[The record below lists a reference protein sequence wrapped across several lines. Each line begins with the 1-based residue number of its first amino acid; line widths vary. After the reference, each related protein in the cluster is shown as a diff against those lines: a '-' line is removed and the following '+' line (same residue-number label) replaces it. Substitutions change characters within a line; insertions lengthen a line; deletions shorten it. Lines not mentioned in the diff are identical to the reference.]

1 MRTTMKLSLTALAL
15 QLALAGCASIAP
27 DTNVLPQQDL
37 AKVQLAADIHLA
49 SEGWPAARWWRQF
62 QDAQLDQLI
71 EGALAASPSLDVA
84 NARIGT
90 ALAAF
95 DAQHAQ
101 RGPSVDLGA
110 DAGRQRYSANGLMPA
125 PIGGNYYNEVTVG
138 VQAHYD
144 LDWWGKH
151 KAQIAAS
158 LGEVN
163 ARRAEYAMAQQML
176 AAEIAKHYFSMQS
189 GWARMDNL
197 HALVDLQRQLVAD
210 KEKRIA
216 NGLGVSDD
224 HLSAQTRLSLLQQ
237 QIALLETQVVTER
250 EALRALLGTSL
261 GADGTD
267 LASLQPAQAQALP
280 HALPGKLGMELL
292 ARRPDLQAARWRV
305 QASLSN
311 IEAAQASFYPDIDLG
326 ASFGLD
332 AIKLGKL
339 LESGSRTLFI
349 GPALSLPLFDSGR
362 LQAQLGGA
370 RSERNALIA
379 DYNQS
384 VFNVVRDVAQAGARV
399 QGVENQLRLQEDNLR
414 ASEAQLRNAHA
425 RLAQGLADRA
435 TELNAEM
442 TVRGQV
448 DLGMQLQNQRQNAE
462 INLTVA
468 LGGGYRGSS
477 DVTASASGIDSTSGT
492 DSKQ

>member
-1 MRTTMKLSLTALAL
+1 MKLSLSVLAL
-15 QLALAGCASIAP
+15 SLALAGCASIPP
-27 DTNVLPQQDL
+27 DTQQLPQQDL
-37 AKVQLAADIHLA
+37 ATIQMAADIHLA
-49 SEGWPAARWWRQF
+49 SEGWPAALWWRQF

-71 EGALAASPSLDVA
+71 EHALSSSPNLDVA
-84 NARIGT
+84 NARIGS
-90 ALAAF
+90 ALSAF

-101 RGPSVDLGA
+101 RGPRIDLGA
-110 DAGRQRYSANGLMPA
+110 NASRQRYSGNGLMPA
-125 PIGGNYYNEVTVG
+125 PIGGNYYNETTVG

-163 ARRAEYAMAQQML
+163 ARRAEYAMAEQML
-176 AAEIAKHYFSMQS
+176 AAEIARHYFSMQN

-197 HALVDLQRQLVAD
+197 HALVKLQQQLVVD

-261 GADGTD
+261 GADASA
-267 LASLQPAQAQALP
+267 LANLQPKEAQALP

-305 QASLSN
+305 QAAMST

-339 LESGSRTLFI
+339 LQSGSRTLFI

-362 LQAQLGGA
+362 LQAQLAGA
-370 RSERNALIA
+370 RSERNELIA
-379 DYNQS
+379 DYNQN

-399 QGVENQLRLQEDNLR
+399 QGVENQLRLQQENLR
-414 ASEAQLRNAHA
+414 ASEAQLRNANA
-425 RLAQGLADRA
+425 RLKQGLADRA
-435 TELNAEM
+435 TQLNAEM

-448 DLGMQLQNQRQNAE
+448 DLGMQLQNQRQDAE

-477 DVTASASGIDSTSGT
+477 DFAASADTVT
-492 DSKQ
+492 TKQ

>member
-1 MRTTMKLSLTALAL
+1 MHIPMKLSLRVLAL
-15 QLALAGCASIAP
+15 SLSLAGCASMAP
-27 DTNVLPQQDL
+27 DTQQLPQQDL
-37 AKVQLAADIHLA
+37 ATVQLAADLHLA
-49 SEGWPAARWWRQF
+49 SEGWPAAQWWRQF
-62 QDAQLDQLI
+62 QDDQLNQLI
-71 EGALAASPSLDVA
+71 ELALAASPNLAVA
-84 NARIGT
+84 NARIGS
-90 ALAAF
+90 ALSAF

-101 RGPSVDLGA
+101 RGPRVDLGA
-110 DAGRQRYSANGLMPA
+110 NASRQRYSGNGLMPA

-163 ARRAEYAMAQQML
+163 ARRAEYAMAEQML
-176 AAEIAKHYFSMQS
+176 AAEIARRYFSMQN

-197 HALVDLQRQLVAD
+197 HALVQLQQLLVLD

-237 QIALLETQVVTER
+237 QIALLETQIVTER
-250 EALRALLGTSL
+250 EALRALLG
-261 GADGTD
+261 ADASA
-267 LASLQPAQAQALP
+267 LAGLQPRQAQPLP

-305 QASLSN
+305 QASMSR

-332 AIKLGKL
+332 AIKLGQL
-339 LESGSRTLFI
+339 LRSGSRTLFI

-362 LQAQLGGA
+362 LQAQLAGA
-370 RSERNALIA
+370 RSERNELIA
-379 DYNQS
+379 DYNQH

-399 QGVENQLRLQEDNLR
+399 QGVENQLRLQQENLR
-414 ASEAQLRNAHA
+414 ASQAQLRNANA
-425 RLAQGLADRA
+425 RLKQGLADRA
-435 TELNAEM
+435 TQLNAEM

-448 DLGMQLQNQRQNAE
+448 DLGMQLQHQRQDAE
-462 INLTVA
+462 IGLTVA

-477 DVTASASGIDSTSGT
+477 DFAAATT
-492 DSKQ
+492 QQ

>member
-1 MRTTMKLSLTALAL
+1 MLKENTMTTSLTLSALSLA
-15 QLALAGCASIAP
+15 LALAGCASIPP
-27 DTNVLPQQDL
+27 DTQQLPQQDL

-49 SEGWPAARWWRQF
+49 SEGWPAAQWWRQF

-71 EGALAASPSLDVA
+71 GQALASSPTLDVA
-84 NARIGT
+84 NARIGA
-90 ALAAF
+90 ALSAF
-95 DAQHAQ
+95 DARHAE
-101 RGPSVDLGA
+101 RGPRVDV
-110 DAGRQRYSANGLMPA
+110 DANANRQRYSGNGLMPA

-151 KAQIAAS
+151 KAQIAAA

-163 ARRAEYAMAQQML
+163 ARRAEYAMAEQML
-176 AAEIAKHYFSMQS
+176 AAEIARHYFSMQS
-189 GWARMDNL
+189 GWARMENL
-197 HALVDLQRQLVAD
+197 HALVGLQQKLVED

-216 NGLGVSDD
+216 NGLGVSDE

-237 QIALLETQVVTER
+237 QIALLETQIVTER
-250 EALRALLGTSL
+250 EALRALLG
-261 GADGTD
+261 ADGTA
-267 LASLQPAQAQALP
+267 LASLQPRQARTLP

-305 QASLSN
+305 QASMSN

-326 ASFGLD
+326 AAFGLD

-379 DYNQS
+379 DYNQN
-384 VFNVVRDVAQAGARV
+384 VFNVVRDVAQAGAKL
-399 QGVENQLRLQEDNLR
+399 QGVENQLRLQQESLR
-414 ASEAQLRNAHA
+414 ASEAQLRNAYA
-425 RLAQGLADRA
+425 RLKQGLADRA
-435 TELNAEM
+435 TQLSAEM

-477 DVTASASGIDSTSGT
+477 DFADTAGTSST
-492 DSKQ
+492 KQ

>member
-1 MRTTMKLSLTALAL
+1 MRTNMKLSLTVLAL
-15 QLALAGCASIAP
+15 SLALAGCASIPP
-27 DTNVLPQQDL
+27 DTQQLPQQDL
-37 AKVQLAADIHLA
+37 ATVQLAADLHLA

-62 QDAQLDQLI
+62 QDDQLSQLI
-71 EGALAASPSLDVA
+71 DTALSASPSLDVA
-84 NARIGT
+84 NARIGS
-90 ALAAF
+90 ALSAF

-101 RGPSVDLGA
+101 RGPRVDL
-110 DAGRQRYSANGLMPA
+110 DANANRQRYSGNGLMPA
-125 PIGGNYYNEVTVG
+125 PIGGNVYNEVTVG

-144 LDWWGKH
+144 LDWWGRH

-163 ARRAEYAMAQQML
+163 ARRAEYAMAEQML
-176 AAEIAKHYFSMQS
+176 AAEIARHYFSMQN

-197 HALVDLQRQLVAD
+197 QALVELQRQLVLD

-250 EALRALLGTSL
+250 EALRALLG
-261 GADGTD
+261 ADASA
-267 LASLQPAQAQALP
+267 LASLRPAQAQALP

-311 IEAAQASFYPDIDLG
+311 IEAAQAAFYPDIDLG

-339 LESGSRTLFI
+339 LQSGSRTLFI

-379 DYNQS
+379 DYNQN

-399 QGVENQLRLQEDNLR
+399 QGVENQLRLQQENLR

-425 RLAQGLADRA
+425 RMQQGLADRA
-435 TELNAEM
+435 SQLNAEM

-462 INLTVA
+462 INLNVA

-477 DVTASASGIDSTSGT
+477 DFTASA
-492 DSKQ
+492 QQ

>member
-1 MRTTMKLSLTALAL
+1 MKLSLRILAL
-15 QLALAGCASIAP
+15 SLALAGCASIPP
-27 DTNVLPQQDL
+27 DTQQLPQQDL
-37 AKVQLAADIHLA
+37 ATMQLAADIHLA
-49 SEGWPAARWWRQF
+49 SEGWPAALWWRQF

-71 EGALAASPSLDVA
+71 ESALSSSPNLDVA
-84 NARIGT
+84 NARIGS
-90 ALAAF
+90 ALSAF

-101 RGPSVDLGA
+101 RGPRIDLGA
-110 DAGRQRYSANGLMPA
+110 NASRQRYSGNGLMPA
-125 PIGGNYYNEVTVG
+125 PIGGNYYNETTVG

-163 ARRAEYAMAQQML
+163 ARRAEYAMAEQML
-176 AAEIAKHYFSMQS
+176 AAEIARHYFSMQN

-197 HALVDLQRQLVAD
+197 HALVKLQQQLVLD

-250 EALRALLGTSL
+250 EALRALLG
-261 GADGTD
+261 ADASA
-267 LASLQPAQAQALP
+267 LASLQPRQAQTLP

-305 QASLSN
+305 QAAMST

-339 LESGSRTLFI
+339 LQSGSRTLFI

-362 LQAQLGGA
+362 LQAQLAGA
-370 RSERNALIA
+370 RSERNELIA
-379 DYNQS
+379 DYNQN

-399 QGVENQLRLQEDNLR
+399 QGVENQLRLQQENLR
-414 ASEAQLRNAHA
+414 ASEAQLRNANA
-425 RLAQGLADRA
+425 RLKQGLADRA
-435 TELNAEM
+435 TQLNAEM

-448 DLGMQLQNQRQNAE
+448 DLGMQLQNQRQDAE

-477 DVTASASGIDSTSGT
+477 DFAAGADTAPP
-492 DSKQ
+492 KQ

>member
-1 MRTTMKLSLTALAL
+1 MHTPMKLSLGILAL
-15 QLALAGCASIAP
+15 SVSLALAGCASIPP
-27 DTNVLPQQDL
+27 DAQRLPQQDL
-37 AKVQLAADIHLA
+37 ATIQLAADIHLA
-49 SEGWPAARWWRQF
+49 SEGWPAAQWWRQF
-62 QDAQLDQLI
+62 RDPQLDQLV
-71 EGALAASPSLDVA
+71 EQALAASPGLDVA
-84 NARIGT
+84 HARIGS
-90 ALAAF
+90 ALSAF
-95 DAQHAQ
+95 DARHAE
-101 RGPSVDLGA
+101 RGPRVDVNA
-110 DAGRQRYSANGLMPA
+110 AANRQRYSGNGLMPA
-125 PIGGNYYNEVTVG
+125 PIGGNYYNEATVG

-144 LDWWGKH
+144 LDWWGRH
-151 KAQIAAS
+151 RAQIAAA

-163 ARRAEYAMAQQML
+163 ARRAEYAMAEQML
-176 AAEIAKHYFSMQS
+176 AAEIAKHYFSMQN

-197 HALVDLQRQLVAD
+197 HALVTLQQQLVAD

-237 QIALLETQVVTER
+237 QIAMLETQVVTER
-250 EALRALLGTSL
+250 EALRALLG
-261 GADGTD
+261 ADGMA
-267 LASLQPAQAQALP
+267 LASLQPKEAQALP

-305 QASLSN
+305 QASLSG
-311 IEAAQASFYPDIDLG
+311 IEAAEAAFYPDIDLG

-362 LQAQLGGA
+362 LQAQLAGA
-370 RSERNALIA
+370 RSERDELIA
-379 DYNQS
+379 DYNQN
-384 VFNVVRDVAQAGARV
+384 VYNVVRDVAQAGARV
-399 QGVENQLRLQEDNLR
+399 QGVENQLRLQQENLR
-414 ASEAQLRNAHA
+414 ASEAQLRNANA
-425 RLAQGLADRA
+425 RLKQGLADRA
-435 TELNAEM
+435 TQLSAEM

-462 INLTVA
+462 IGLTVA

-477 DVTASASGIDSTSGT
+477 DFSANATA
-492 DSKQ
+492 QQ

>member
-1 MRTTMKLSLTALAL
+1 MPTPMKLSLSLSVLAL
-15 QLALAGCASIAP
+15 SVSLALAGCASIPP
-27 DTNVLPQQDL
+27 DTQQLPQQDL

-49 SEGWPAARWWRQF
+49 SEGWPAAQWWRQF
-62 QDAQLDQLI
+62 QDEQLNQLI
-71 EGALAASPSLDVA
+71 ENALSASPSLEVA
-84 NARIGT
+84 NARIGS
-90 ALAAF
+90 ALSAF

-101 RGPSVDLGA
+101 RGPSI
-110 DAGRQRYSANGLMPA
+110 DASANANRQRYSGNGLMPA
-125 PIGGNYYNEVTVG
+125 PIGGNYYNEITVG

-163 ARRAEYAMAQQML
+163 ARRAEYAMAEQML
-176 AAEIAKHYFSMQS
+176 AAEIARHYFSMQN

-197 HALVDLQRQLVAD
+197 HALVQLQQQLVVD

-237 QIALLETQVVTER
+237 QIALLETQIVTER
-250 EALRALLGTSL
+250 EALRALLG
-261 GADGTD
+261 ADSTA
-267 LASLQPAQAQALP
+267 LTSLQPKQAQALP

-305 QASLSN
+305 QAAMSK

-339 LESGSRTLFI
+339 LQSGSRTLFI

-370 RSERNALIA
+370 RSERKELIA
-379 DYNQS
+379 DYNQN
-384 VFNVVRDVAQAGARV
+384 VFNVVRDVAQAGAKV
-399 QGVENQLRLQEDNLR
+399 QGVENQLRLQQENLR
-414 ASEAQLRNAHA
+414 ASVAQLRNANA
-425 RLAQGLADRA
+425 RLKQGLADRA
-435 TELNAEM
+435 TQLNAEM

-448 DLGMQLQNQRQNAE
+448 DLGMQLQNQRQDAE
-462 INLTVA
+462 ISLTVA

-477 DVTASASGIDSTSGT
+477 DFATTT
-492 DSKQ
+492 TKQ

>member
-1 MRTTMKLSLTALAL
+1 MRTNMKLSLTVLAL
-15 QLALAGCASIAP
+15 SLALAGCASIPP
-27 DTNVLPQQDL
+27 DTQQLPQQDL
-37 AKVQLAADIHLA
+37 ATVQLAADLHLA
-49 SEGWPAARWWRQF
+49 SEGWPAARWWHQF
-62 QDAQLDQLI
+62 QDDQLSQLI
-71 EGALAASPSLDVA
+71 DTALSASPSLDVA
-84 NARIGT
+84 NARIGS
-90 ALAAF
+90 ALSAF

-101 RGPSVDLGA
+101 RGPRVDL
-110 DAGRQRYSANGLMPA
+110 DANANRQRYSGNGLMPA
-125 PIGGNYYNEVTVG
+125 PIGGNVYNEVTVG

-144 LDWWGKH
+144 LDWWGRH

-163 ARRAEYAMAQQML
+163 ARRAEYAMAEQML
-176 AAEIAKHYFSMQS
+176 AAEIARHYFGMQN

-197 HALVDLQRQLVAD
+197 QALVELQRQLVLD

-250 EALRALLGTSL
+250 EALRALLGADASALTSL
-261 GADGTD
+261 R
-267 LASLQPAQAQALP
+267 PAQAQALP

-311 IEAAQASFYPDIDLG
+311 IEAAQAAFYPDIDLG

-339 LESGSRTLFI
+339 LQSGSRTLFI

-379 DYNQS
+379 DYNQN

-399 QGVENQLRLQEDNLR
+399 QGVENQLRLQQENLR

-425 RLAQGLADRA
+425 RMQQGLADRA
-435 TELNAEM
+435 SQLNAEM

-462 INLTVA
+462 INLNVA

-477 DVTASASGIDSTSGT
+477 DFTASA
-492 DSKQ
+492 QQ

>member
-1 MRTTMKLSLTALAL
+1 MHTPMKLSLNVVALSVS
-15 QLALAGCASIAP
+15 LAGCASMAP
-27 DTNVLPQQDL
+27 DTQQLPQQDL
-37 AKVQLAADIHLA
+37 ATVQLAADIHLA
-49 SEGWPAARWWRQF
+49 SEGWPAAQWWRQF
-62 QDAQLDQLI
+62 QDDQLDQLI
-71 EGALAASPSLDVA
+71 EQALAASPNLAVA
-84 NARIGT
+84 NARIGS
-90 ALAAF
+90 ALSAF
-95 DAQHAQ
+95 DAQHAE
-101 RGPSVDLGA
+101 RGPRLDLGA
-110 DAGRQRYSANGLMPA
+110 NASRQRYSGNGLMPA
-125 PIGGNYYNEVTVG
+125 PIGGNYYNEITVG

-163 ARRAEYAMAQQML
+163 ARRAEYAMAEQML
-176 AAEIAKHYFSMQS
+176 AAEIARHYFSMQN

-197 HALVDLQRQLVAD
+197 HALVALQQLLVLD

-250 EALRALLGTSL
+250 EALRALLGGDSS
-261 GADGTD
+261 A
-267 LASLQPAQAQALP
+267 LAGLQPKVAQALP
-280 HALPGKLGMELL
+280 HALPAKLGMELL

-305 QASLSN
+305 QASMSK

-339 LESGSRTLFI
+339 LQSGSRTLFI

-362 LQAQLGGA
+362 LQAQLAGA
-370 RSERNALIA
+370 RSERNELIA
-379 DYNQS
+379 DYNQN

-399 QGVENQLRLQEDNLR
+399 QGVENQLRLQQDNLR
-414 ASEAQLRNAHA
+414 ASEAQLRNANA
-425 RLAQGLADRA
+425 RLKQGLADRA
-435 TELNAEM
+435 AQLNAEM

-448 DLGMQLQNQRQNAE
+448 DLGMQLQNQRQDAE
-462 INLTVA
+462 ISLTVA

-477 DVTASASGIDSTSGT
+477 DFAATTT
-492 DSKQ
+492 KQ

>member
-1 MRTTMKLSLTALAL
+1 MKLPLTLLAL
-15 QLALAGCASIAP
+15 SLALAGCASIPP
-27 DTNVLPQQDL
+27 DTQQLPQQDL
-37 AKVQLAADIHLA
+37 ASAQLAAGIHLA
-49 SEGWPAARWWRQF
+49 SEGWPAAQWWRQF
-62 QDAQLDQLI
+62 QDPQLDQLI
-71 EGALAASPSLDVA
+71 GQALSASPGLDVA
-84 NARIGT
+84 NARIGS
-90 ALAAF
+90 ALSVF
-95 DAQHAQ
+95 DVQHAD
-101 RGPSVDLGA
+101 RGPRVDVNA
-110 DAGRQRYSANGLMPA
+110 NANRQRYSGNGLMPA

-151 KAQIAAS
+151 KAQIAAA
-158 LGEVN
+158 LGEIN
-163 ARRAEYAMAQQML
+163 ARRAEYAMAEQML
-176 AAEIAKHYFSMQS
+176 AAEIARRYFSMQS

-197 HALVDLQRQLVAD
+197 HALVKLQQMLVID

-216 NGLGVSDD
+216 NGLGVSDE

-237 QIALLETQVVTER
+237 QIALLETQIVTER
-250 EALRALLGTSL
+250 EALRALLG
-261 GADGTD
+261 ADGTA
-267 LASLQPAQAQALP
+267 LATLQPKVAQALP

-305 QASLSN
+305 QASMSR

-332 AIKLGKL
+332 AIRLGKL

-362 LQAQLGGA
+362 LQAQLNGA

-379 DYNQS
+379 DYNQN
-384 VFNVVRDVAQAGARV
+384 VFNVVRDVAQAGAKV
-399 QGVENQLRLQEDNLR
+399 QGVENQLRLQQENLR
-414 ASEAQLRNAHA
+414 ASEKQLRNANA
-425 RLAQGLADRA
+425 RLKQGLADRA
-435 TELNAEM
+435 TQLSAEM

-462 INLTVA
+462 INLNVA

-477 DVTASASGIDSTSGT
+477 DFAANASTSST
-492 DSKQ
+492 AQQ

>member
-1 MRTTMKLSLTALAL
+1 MHTPMKPSLNVLAL
-15 QLALAGCASIAP
+15 SISLAMAGCASIPP
-27 DTNVLPQQDL
+27 DTQQLPQQDL
-37 AKVQLAADIHLA
+37 ATVQLAADIHLA
-49 SEGWPAARWWRQF
+49 SEGWPAAQWWRQF
-62 QDAQLDQLI
+62 QDDQLNQLI
-71 EGALAASPSLDVA
+71 EQSLSASPSLDVA
-84 NARIGT
+84 NARIGS

-101 RGPSVDLGA
+101 RGARVDLGA
-110 DAGRQRYSANGLMPA
+110 NANRQRYSGNGLMPA
-125 PIGGNYYNEVTVG
+125 PIGGNYYNEITVG

-163 ARRAEYAMAQQML
+163 ARRAEYAMAEQML
-176 AAEIAKHYFSMQS
+176 AAEIARHYFGMQN

-197 HALVDLQRQLVAD
+197 HALVQLQRQMVAD

-237 QIALLETQVVTER
+237 QIALLETQIVTER
-250 EALRALLGTSL
+250 EALRALLG
-261 GADGTD
+261 ADSTA
-267 LASLQPAQAQALP
+267 LSSLQPKEAQALP

-305 QASLSN
+305 QAAMSK

-339 LESGSRTLFI
+339 LQSGSRTLFI

-370 RSERNALIA
+370 RSERKELIA
-379 DYNQS
+379 DYNQN
-384 VFNVVRDVAQAGARV
+384 VFNVVREVAQAGAKV
-399 QGVENQLRLQEDNLR
+399 QGVENQLRLQQENLR
-414 ASEAQLRNAHA
+414 ASETQLRNANA
-425 RLAQGLADRA
+425 RLKQGLADRA
-435 TELNAEM
+435 TQLNAEM

-448 DLGMQLQNQRQNAE
+448 DLGMQLQNQRQDAE
-462 INLTVA
+462 ISLTVA

-477 DVTASASGIDSTSGT
+477 DFATTT
-492 DSKQ
+492 TKQ

>member
-1 MRTTMKLSLTALAL
+1 MPTPMKLSLSLSVLAL
-15 QLALAGCASIAP
+15 SVSLALAGCASIPP
-27 DTNVLPQQDL
+27 DTQQLPQQDL

-49 SEGWPAARWWRQF
+49 SEGWPAAQWWRQF
-62 QDAQLDQLI
+62 QDEQLNQLI
-71 EGALAASPSLDVA
+71 ENALSASPSLEVA
-84 NARIGT
+84 NARIGS
-90 ALAAF
+90 ALSAF

-101 RGPSVDLGA
+101 RGPSI
-110 DAGRQRYSANGLMPA
+110 DASANANRQRYSGNGLMPA
-125 PIGGNYYNEVTVG
+125 PIGGNYYNEITVG

-163 ARRAEYAMAQQML
+163 ARRAEYAMAEQML
-176 AAEIAKHYFSMQS
+176 AAEIARHYFSMQN

-197 HALVDLQRQLVAD
+197 HALVQLQQQLVVE

-237 QIALLETQVVTER
+237 QIALLETQIVTER
-250 EALRALLGTSL
+250 EALRALLG
-261 GADGTD
+261 ADSTA
-267 LASLQPAQAQALP
+267 LTSLQPKQAQALP

-305 QASLSN
+305 QAAMSK

-339 LESGSRTLFI
+339 LQSGSRTLFI

-370 RSERNALIA
+370 RSERKELIA
-379 DYNQS
+379 DYNQN
-384 VFNVVRDVAQAGARV
+384 VFNVVRDVAQAGAKV
-399 QGVENQLRLQEDNLR
+399 QGVENQLRLQQENLR
-414 ASEAQLRNAHA
+414 ASVAQLRNANA
-425 RLAQGLADRA
+425 RLKQGLADRA
-435 TELNAEM
+435 TQLNAEM

-448 DLGMQLQNQRQNAE
+448 DLGMQLQNQRQDAE
-462 INLTVA
+462 ISLTVA

-477 DVTASASGIDSTSGT
+477 DFATTT
-492 DSKQ
+492 TKQ

>member
-1 MRTTMKLSLTALAL
+1 MLKENNMKTSLTTLVLA
-15 QLALAGCASIAP
+15 LALAGCASIPP
-27 DTNVLPQQDL
+27 DTQPLPQQDL
-37 AKVQLAADIHLA
+37 ATVQLAADIHLA
-49 SEGWPAARWWRQF
+49 SEGWPAAQWWRQF
-62 QDAQLDQLI
+62 QDSQLDHLI
-71 EGALAASPSLDVA
+71 DKALSGSPNLDVA
-84 NARIGT
+84 NARIGS
-90 ALAAF
+90 ALSAF
-95 DAQHAQ
+95 DARHAD
-101 RGPSVDLGA
+101 RGPRVDL
-110 DAGRQRYSANGLMPA
+110 DANANRQRYSGNGLLPA
-125 PIGGNYYNEVTVG
+125 PIGGNYYNEVTMG

-144 LDWWGKH
+144 LDWWGRH

-163 ARRAEYAMAQQML
+163 ARRAEYAMAEQML
-176 AAEIAKHYFSMQS
+176 AAEVARHYFSMQS

-197 HALVDLQRQLVAD
+197 RALVALQQQLVLD

-237 QIALLETQVVTER
+237 QIALLETQIVTER
-250 EALRALLGTSL
+250 EALRALLG
-261 GADGTD
+261 ADASA
-267 LASLQPAQAQALP
+267 LASLQPRPAQALP

-305 QASLSN
+305 QASMSR
-311 IEAAQASFYPDIDLG
+311 IEAAQAAFYPDIDLG

-362 LQAQLGGA
+362 LQAQLAGA
-370 RSERNALIA
+370 RSERNELIA
-379 DYNQS
+379 DYNQN
-384 VFNVVRDVAQAGARV
+384 VFNVVRDVAQAGAKV

-414 ASEAQLRNAHA
+414 ASEAQLRNANA
-425 RLAQGLADRA
+425 RLKQGLADRA
-435 TELNAEM
+435 TQLNAEM
-442 TVRGQV
+442 TMRGQV

-462 INLTVA
+462 INLNVA

-477 DVTASASGIDSTSGT
+477 DFANTASTT
-492 DSKQ
+492 KQ

>member
-1 MRTTMKLSLTALAL
+1 MHTPMKLSLRVLAL
-15 QLALAGCASIAP
+15 SLSLAGCASMAP
-27 DTNVLPQQDL
+27 DTQQLPQQDL
-37 AKVQLAADIHLA
+37 ATVQLAADIRLA

-62 QDAQLDQLI
+62 QDDQLDRLI
-71 EGALAASPSLDVA
+71 ENALSASPSLAVA
-84 NARIGT
+84 NARIGS
-90 ALAAF
+90 ALSAF
-95 DAQHAQ
+95 DAQHAE
-101 RGPSVDLGA
+101 RGPGVDL
-110 DAGRQRYSANGLMPA
+110 DANASRQRYSGNGLMPA
-125 PIGGNYYNEVTVG
+125 PIGGNYYNEITVG

-163 ARRAEYAMAQQML
+163 ARRAEYAMAEQML
-176 AAEIAKHYFSMQS
+176 AAEIARHYFSMQN

-197 HALVDLQRQLVAD
+197 HALVQLQQLLVQD

-250 EALRALLGTSL
+250 EALRALVGGDSS
-261 GADGTD
+261 A
-267 LASLQPAQAQALP
+267 LASLRPRQAQALP

-305 QASLSN
+305 QASMSK
-311 IEAAQASFYPDIDLG
+311 IEAAQAAFYPDIDLG

-332 AIKLGKL
+332 AITLGKL

-362 LQAQLGGA
+362 LQARLAGA
-370 RSERNALIA
+370 RSERNELIA
-379 DYNQS
+379 DYNQN
-384 VFNVVRDVAQAGARV
+384 VYNVVRDVAQAGARV
-399 QGVENQLRLQEDNLR
+399 QGVENQLRLQQDNLR
-414 ASEAQLRNAHA
+414 ASEAQLRNANA
-425 RLAQGLADRA
+425 RLKQGLADRA
-435 TELNAEM
+435 TQINAEM

-448 DLGMQLQNQRQNAE
+448 DLGMQLQNQRQGAE
-462 INLTVA
+462 ISLTVA

-477 DVTASASGIDSTSGT
+477 DFAATASTA
-492 DSKQ
+492 KQ

>member
-1 MRTTMKLSLTALAL
+1 MKLSLSVLAL
-15 QLALAGCASIAP
+15 SLALAGCASIPP
-27 DTNVLPQQDL
+27 DTQPLPQQDL
-37 AKVQLAADIHLA
+37 ATMQLAADIHLA
-49 SEGWPAARWWRQF
+49 SEGWPAALWWRQF

-71 EGALAASPSLDVA
+71 ESALSSSPNLDVA
-84 NARIGT
+84 NARIGS
-90 ALAAF
+90 ALSAF

-101 RGPSVDLGA
+101 RGPRIDLGA
-110 DAGRQRYSANGLMPA
+110 NASRQRYSGNGLMPA
-125 PIGGNYYNEVTVG
+125 PIGGNYYNETTVG

-163 ARRAEYAMAQQML
+163 ARRAEYAMAEQML
-176 AAEIAKHYFSMQS
+176 AAEIARHYFSMQN

-197 HALVDLQRQLVAD
+197 HALVKLQQQLVVD

-250 EALRALLGTSL
+250 EALRALLG
-261 GADGTD
+261 ADASA
-267 LASLQPAQAQALP
+267 LVSLQPRQAQALP

-305 QASLSN
+305 QAAMST

-339 LESGSRTLFI
+339 LQSGSRTLFI

-362 LQAQLGGA
+362 LQAQLAGA
-370 RSERNALIA
+370 RSERNELIA
-379 DYNQS
+379 DYNQN

-399 QGVENQLRLQEDNLR
+399 QGVENQLRLQQENLR
-414 ASEAQLRNAHA
+414 ASEAQLRNANA
-425 RLAQGLADRA
+425 RLKQGLADRA
-435 TELNAEM
+435 TQLNAEM

-448 DLGMQLQNQRQNAE
+448 DLGMQLQNQRQDAE

-477 DVTASASGIDSTSGT
+477 DFAAGADTVTT
-492 DSKQ
+492 KQ

>member
-1 MRTTMKLSLTALAL
+1 MHTSMKLPLSVLAL
-15 QLALAGCASIAP
+15 GVTLALAGCASLPP
-27 DTNVLPQQDL
+27 DTQQLPQQDL
-37 AKVQLAADIHLA
+37 ATVQLAADIHLA
-49 SEGWPAARWWRQF
+49 SEGWPAAQWWRQF

-71 EGALAASPSLDVA
+71 EQALSASPGLDVA
-84 NARIGT
+84 NARIGS
-90 ALAAF
+90 ALSAF
-95 DAQHAQ
+95 DAQHAE
-101 RGPSVDLGA
+101 RGPRI
-110 DAGRQRYSANGLMPA
+110 DASANASRQRYSGNGLMPA

-138 VQAHYD
+138 VQAYYD

-163 ARRAEYAMAQQML
+163 ARRAEYAMVEQML
-176 AAEIAKHYFSMQS
+176 AAEIARHYFSMQN

-197 HALVDLQRQLVAD
+197 HALVKLQQQLVLD
-210 KEKRIA
+210 KEKRIV

-237 QIALLETQVVTER
+237 QIAVLETQIVTER
-250 EALRALLGTSL
+250 EALRALLG
-261 GADGTD
+261 ADGTA
-267 LASLQPAQAQALP
+267 LASLQQKQAQPLP

-305 QASLSN
+305 QAAMSK

-339 LESGSRTLFI
+339 LQSGSRTLFI

-370 RSERNALIA
+370 RSERNELIA
-379 DYNQS
+379 DYNQN

-399 QGVENQLRLQEDNLR
+399 QGVENQLRLQQENLR
-414 ASEAQLRNAHA
+414 ASEAQLRNANA
-425 RLAQGLADRA
+425 RLKQGLADRA
-435 TELNAEM
+435 TQLNAEM

-477 DVTASASGIDSTSGT
+477 DFASTASI
-492 DSKQ
+492 SKQ

>member
-1 MRTTMKLSLTALAL
+1 MHTPMKLSLSVLAL
-15 QLALAGCASIAP
+15 SLSLAGCASIPP
-27 DTNVLPQQDL
+27 DTQQLPQQDL
-37 AKVQLAADIHLA
+37 ATVQLAADIHLA
-49 SEGWPAARWWRQF
+49 NEGWPAAQWWRQF
-62 QDAQLDQLI
+62 RDEQLDQLI
-71 EGALAASPSLDVA
+71 EQALSASPNLDVA
-84 NARIGT
+84 HARIGS
-90 ALAAF
+90 ALSAF

-101 RGPSVDLGA
+101 RGPRI
-110 DAGRQRYSANGLMPA
+110 DASANANRQRYSSNGLMPA
-125 PIGGNYYNEVTVG
+125 PIGGNVYNEVTVG

-163 ARRAEYAMAQQML
+163 ARRAEYAMAEQML
-176 AAEIAKHYFSMQS
+176 AAEVARHYFSMQN

-197 HALVDLQRQLVAD
+197 HALVQLQQQLVLD

-250 EALRALLGTSL
+250 EALRALLG
-261 GADGTD
+261 ADASA
-267 LASLQPAQAQALP
+267 LAGLQPKVAQALP

-305 QASLSN
+305 QASMSK
-311 IEAAQASFYPDIDLG
+311 IEAAQAAFYPDIDLG

-332 AIKLGKL
+332 AIQLGKL
-339 LESGSRTLFI
+339 LQSGSRTLFI

-362 LQAQLGGA
+362 LQAQLAGA
-370 RSERNALIA
+370 RSERKELIA
-379 DYNQS
+379 DYNQN

-399 QGVENQLRLQEDNLR
+399 QGVENQLRLQQDNLR
-414 ASEAQLRNAHA
+414 ASEAQLRNANA
-425 RLAQGLADRA
+425 RLKQGLADRA
-435 TELNAEM
+435 TQLNAEM

-448 DLGMQLQNQRQNAE
+448 DLGMQLQNQRQDAE

-477 DVTASASGIDSTSGT
+477 DFAATTT
-492 DSKQ
+492 HQ

>member
-1 MRTTMKLSLTALAL
+1 MHTPIKLSLRVLAL
-15 QLALAGCASIAP
+15 SLSLAGCASIPP
-27 DTNVLPQQDL
+27 DTQRLPQQDL
-37 AKVQLAADIHLA
+37 ATVQLAADIHLA
-49 SEGWPAARWWRQF
+49 SEGWPAAQWWRQF

-71 EGALAASPSLDVA
+71 GQALAASPNLDVA
-84 NARIGT
+84 NARIGS
-90 ALAAF
+90 ALSAF

-101 RGPSVDLGA
+101 RGATLDLGA
-110 DAGRQRYSANGLMPA
+110 NANRQRYSGNGLMPA

-144 LDWWGKH
+144 LDWWGRH

-163 ARRAEYAMAQQML
+163 ARRAEYAMAEQML
-176 AAEIAKHYFSMQS
+176 AAEIARHYFSMQN

-197 HALVDLQRQLVAD
+197 HALVKLQQLLVLD

-237 QIALLETQVVTER
+237 QIALLETQIVTER
-250 EALRALLGTSL
+250 EALRALLG
-261 GADGTD
+261 ADGAA
-267 LASLQPAQAQALP
+267 LAGLQPRQAQPLP
-280 HALPGKLGMELL
+280 HALPGKLGLELL

-305 QASLSN
+305 EAAMSK

-332 AIKLGKL
+332 AIKLGRL
-339 LESGSRTLFI
+339 LQSGSRTLFI

-370 RSERNALIA
+370 RSERNELIA
-379 DYNQS
+379 DYNQH
-384 VFNVVRDVAQAGARV
+384 VFHVVRDVAQAGATV
-399 QGVENQLRLQEDNLR
+399 QGVENQLRLQEENLH
-414 ASEAQLRNAHA
+414 ASQAQLRNANA
-425 RLAQGLADRA
+425 RLKQGLADRA
-435 TELNAEM
+435 TQLNAEM

-448 DLGMQLQNQRQNAE
+448 DLGLQLQHQRQDAE
-462 INLTVA
+462 ISLSVA

-477 DVTASASGIDSTSGT
+477 DFAAATT
-492 DSKQ
+492 QQ

>member
-1 MRTTMKLSLTALAL
+1 MHTPMKRSLNVLAL
-15 QLALAGCASIAP
+15 SISLAMAGCASIPP
-27 DTNVLPQQDL
+27 DTQQLPQQDL
-37 AKVQLAADIHLA
+37 ATVQLAADIHLA
-49 SEGWPAARWWRQF
+49 SEGWPAAQWWRQF
-62 QDAQLDQLI
+62 QDDQLNQLI
-71 EGALAASPSLDVA
+71 EQSLSASPSLDVA
-84 NARIGT
+84 NARIGS

-101 RGPSVDLGA
+101 RGATVNLGA
-110 DAGRQRYSANGLMPA
+110 NANRQRYSGNGLMPA
-125 PIGGNYYNEVTVG
+125 PIGGNYYNEITMG

-163 ARRAEYAMAQQML
+163 ARRAEYAMAEQML
-176 AAEIAKHYFSMQS
+176 AAEISRHYFSMQN

-197 HALVDLQRQLVAD
+197 HALVKLQQQLVVD

-237 QIALLETQVVTER
+237 QIALLETQIVTER
-250 EALRALLGTSL
+250 EALRALLGANST
-261 GADGTD
+261 A
-267 LASLQPAQAQALP
+267 LASLQPKEAQALP

-305 QASLSN
+305 QAAMSMT
-311 IEAAQASFYPDIDLG
+311 EAAQASFYPDIDLG

-332 AIKLGKL
+332 AVTLGKL
-339 LESGSRTLFI
+339 LQSGSRTLFI

-370 RSERNALIA
+370 RSERKELIA
-379 DYNQS
+379 DYNQN
-384 VFNVVRDVAQAGARV
+384 VFNVVRDVAQAGAKV
-399 QGVENQLRLQEDNLR
+399 QGVENQLRLQQENLR
-414 ASEAQLRNAHA
+414 ASVAQLRNANA
-425 RLAQGLADRA
+425 RLKQGLADRA
-435 TELNAEM
+435 TQLNAEM

-448 DLGMQLQNQRQNAE
+448 DLGMQLQNQRQDAE
-462 INLTVA
+462 ISLTVA

-477 DVTASASGIDSTSGT
+477 DFATTT
-492 DSKQ
+492 PKQ

>member
-1 MRTTMKLSLTALAL
+1 MKLSLGILAL
-15 QLALAGCASIAP
+15 SVSLALAGCASIPP
-27 DTNVLPQQDL
+27 DAQRLPQQDL
-37 AKVQLAADIHLA
+37 ATIQLAADIHLA
-49 SEGWPAARWWRQF
+49 SEGWPAAQWWRQF
-62 QDAQLDQLI
+62 RDPQLDQLV
-71 EGALAASPSLDVA
+71 EQALAASPGLDVA
-84 NARIGT
+84 HARIGS
-90 ALAAF
+90 ALSAF
-95 DAQHAQ
+95 DARHAE
-101 RGPSVDLGA
+101 RGPRVDVNA
-110 DAGRQRYSANGLMPA
+110 AANRQRYSGNGLMPA
-125 PIGGNYYNEVTVG
+125 PIGGNYYNEATVG

-144 LDWWGKH
+144 LDWWGRH
-151 KAQIAAS
+151 RAQIAAA

-163 ARRAEYAMAQQML
+163 ARRAEYAMAEQML
-176 AAEIAKHYFSMQS
+176 AAEIAKHYFSMQN

-197 HALVDLQRQLVAD
+197 HALVTLQQQLVAD

-237 QIALLETQVVTER
+237 QIAMLETQVVTER
-250 EALRALLGTSL
+250 EALRALLG
-261 GADGTD
+261 ADGMA
-267 LASLQPAQAQALP
+267 LASLQPKEAQALP

-305 QASLSN
+305 QASLSG
-311 IEAAQASFYPDIDLG
+311 IEAAEAAFYPDIDLG

-362 LQAQLGGA
+362 LQAQLAGA
-370 RSERNALIA
+370 RSERDELIA
-379 DYNQS
+379 DYNQN
-384 VFNVVRDVAQAGARV
+384 VYNVVRDVAQAGARV
-399 QGVENQLRLQEDNLR
+399 QGVENQLRLQQENLR
-414 ASEAQLRNAHA
+414 ASEAQLRNANA
-425 RLAQGLADRA
+425 RLKQGLADRA
-435 TELNAEM
+435 TQLSAEM

-462 INLTVA
+462 IGLTVA

-477 DVTASASGIDSTSGT
+477 DFSANATA
-492 DSKQ
+492 QQ

>member
-1 MRTTMKLSLTALAL
+1 MKLSLSLSVLAL
-15 QLALAGCASIAP
+15 SVSLALAGCASIPP
-27 DTNVLPQQDL
+27 DTQQLPQQDL

-49 SEGWPAARWWRQF
+49 SEGWPAAQWWRQF
-62 QDAQLDQLI
+62 QDEQLNQLI
-71 EGALAASPSLDVA
+71 ENALSASPSLEVA
-84 NARIGT
+84 NARIGS
-90 ALAAF
+90 ALSAF

-101 RGPSVDLGA
+101 RGPSI
-110 DAGRQRYSANGLMPA
+110 DASANANRQRYSGNGLMPA

-163 ARRAEYAMAQQML
+163 ARRAEYAMAEQML
-176 AAEIAKHYFSMQS
+176 AAEIARHYFSMQN

-197 HALVDLQRQLVAD
+197 HALVQLQQQLVVD

-237 QIALLETQVVTER
+237 QIALLETQIVTER
-250 EALRALLGTSL
+250 EALRALLG
-261 GADGTD
+261 ADSTA
-267 LASLQPAQAQALP
+267 LTSLQPKQAQALP

-305 QASLSN
+305 QAAMSK
-311 IEAAQASFYPDIDLG
+311 IEAVQASFYPDIDLG

-339 LESGSRTLFI
+339 LQSGSRTLFI

-370 RSERNALIA
+370 RSERKELIA
-379 DYNQS
+379 DYNQN
-384 VFNVVRDVAQAGARV
+384 VFNVVRDVAQAGAKV
-399 QGVENQLRLQEDNLR
+399 QGVENQLRLQQENLR
-414 ASEAQLRNAHA
+414 ASVAQLRNANA
-425 RLAQGLADRA
+425 RLKQGLADRA
-435 TELNAEM
+435 TQLNAEM

-448 DLGMQLQNQRQNAE
+448 DLGMQLQNQRQDAE
-462 INLTVA
+462 ISLTVA

-477 DVTASASGIDSTSGT
+477 DFATTT
-492 DSKQ
+492 TKQ

>member
-1 MRTTMKLSLTALAL
+1 MHTPMKHSLNVLAL
-15 QLALAGCASIAP
+15 SISLALAGCASIPP
-27 DTNVLPQQDL
+27 DTQQLPQQDL

-49 SEGWPAARWWRQF
+49 SEGWPAAQWWRQF
-62 QDAQLDQLI
+62 QDEQLNQLI
-71 EGALAASPSLDVA
+71 ENALSASPSLEVA
-84 NARIGT
+84 NARIGS
-90 ALAAF
+90 ALSAF

-101 RGPSVDLGA
+101 RGPSI
-110 DAGRQRYSANGLMPA
+110 DASANANRQRYSGNGLMPA

-163 ARRAEYAMAQQML
+163 ARRAEYAMAEQML
-176 AAEIAKHYFSMQS
+176 AAEIARHYFSMQN

-197 HALVDLQRQLVAD
+197 HALVQLQQQLVVD

-237 QIALLETQVVTER
+237 QIALLETQIVSER
-250 EALRALLGTSL
+250 EALRALLG
-261 GADGTD
+261 ADSTA
-267 LASLQPAQAQALP
+267 LTSLQPKQAQALP

-305 QASLSN
+305 QAAMSK

-339 LESGSRTLFI
+339 LQSGSRTLFI

-370 RSERNALIA
+370 RSERKELIA
-379 DYNQS
+379 DYNQN
-384 VFNVVRDVAQAGARV
+384 VFNVVRDVAQAGAKV
-399 QGVENQLRLQEDNLR
+399 QGVENQLRLQQENLR
-414 ASEAQLRNAHA
+414 ASVAQLRNANA
-425 RLAQGLADRA
+425 RLKQGLADRA
-435 TELNAEM
+435 TQLNAEM

-448 DLGMQLQNQRQNAE
+448 DLGMQLQNQRQDAE
-462 INLTVA
+462 ISLTVA

-477 DVTASASGIDSTSGT
+477 DFATTT
-492 DSKQ
+492 TKQ

>member
-1 MRTTMKLSLTALAL
+1 MPTPMKLSLSLSVLAL
-15 QLALAGCASIAP
+15 SVSLALAGCASIPP
-27 DTNVLPQQDL
+27 DTQQLPQQDL

-49 SEGWPAARWWRQF
+49 SEGWPAAQWWRQF
-62 QDAQLDQLI
+62 QDEQLNQLI
-71 EGALAASPSLDVA
+71 ENALSASPSLEVA
-84 NARIGT
+84 NARIGS
-90 ALAAF
+90 ALSAF

-101 RGPSVDLGA
+101 RGPSI
-110 DAGRQRYSANGLMPA
+110 DASANANRQRYSGNGLMPA

-163 ARRAEYAMAQQML
+163 ARRAEYAMAEQML
-176 AAEIAKHYFSMQS
+176 AAEIARHYFSMQN

-197 HALVDLQRQLVAD
+197 HALVQLQQQLVVD

-237 QIALLETQVVTER
+237 QIALLETQIVTER
-250 EALRALLGTSL
+250 EALRALLG
-261 GADGTD
+261 ADSTA
-267 LASLQPAQAQALP
+267 LTSLQPKQAQALP

-305 QASLSN
+305 QAAMSK
-311 IEAAQASFYPDIDLG
+311 IEAVQASFYPDIDLG

-339 LESGSRTLFI
+339 LQSGSRTLFI

-370 RSERNALIA
+370 RSERKELIA
-379 DYNQS
+379 DYNQN
-384 VFNVVRDVAQAGARV
+384 VFNVVRDVAQAGAKV
-399 QGVENQLRLQEDNLR
+399 QGVENQLRLQQENLR
-414 ASEAQLRNAHA
+414 ASVAQLRNANA
-425 RLAQGLADRA
+425 RLKQGLADRA
-435 TELNAEM
+435 TQLNAEM

-448 DLGMQLQNQRQNAE
+448 DLGMQLQNQRQDAE
-462 INLTVA
+462 ISLTVA

-477 DVTASASGIDSTSGT
+477 DFATTT
-492 DSKQ
+492 TKQ

>member
-1 MRTTMKLSLTALAL
+1 MLKENNMKTSLTTLVLA
-15 QLALAGCASIAP
+15 LALAGCASIP
-27 DTNVLPQQDL
+27 PNTQPLPQQDL
-37 AKVQLAADIHLA
+37 ATVQLAADIHLA
-49 SEGWPAARWWRQF
+49 SEGWPAAQWWRQF
-62 QDAQLDQLI
+62 QDSQLDQLI
-71 EGALAASPSLDVA
+71 DKALSGSPNLDVA
-84 NARIGT
+84 NTRIGS
-90 ALAAF
+90 ALSAF
-95 DAQHAQ
+95 DARHAD
-101 RGPSVDLGA
+101 RGPRVDL
-110 DAGRQRYSANGLMPA
+110 DANANRQRYSGNGLLPA

-144 LDWWGKH
+144 LDWWGRH

-163 ARRAEYAMAQQML
+163 ARRAEYAMAEQML
-176 AAEIAKHYFSMQS
+176 AAEVARHYFSMQS

-197 HALVDLQRQLVAD
+197 RALVALQQQLVLD

-237 QIALLETQVVTER
+237 QIALLETQIVTER
-250 EALRALLGTSL
+250 EALRALLG
-261 GADGTD
+261 ADASA
-267 LASLQPAQAQALP
+267 LASLQPRPAQALP

-305 QASLSN
+305 QASMSR
-311 IEAAQASFYPDIDLG
+311 IEAAQAAFYPDIDLG

-362 LQAQLGGA
+362 LQAQLAGA

-379 DYNQS
+379 DYNQN
-384 VFNVVRDVAQAGARV
+384 VFNVVRDVAQAGAKV

-414 ASEAQLRNAHA
+414 ASEAQLRNANA
-425 RLAQGLADRA
+425 RLKQGLADRA
-435 TELNAEM
+435 TQLNAEM
-442 TVRGQV
+442 TMRGQV

-462 INLTVA
+462 INLNVA

-477 DVTASASGIDSTSGT
+477 DFANTASTT
-492 DSKQ
+492 KQ

>member
-1 MRTTMKLSLTALAL
+1 MLKENNMTTSLTTLVLA
-15 QLALAGCASIAP
+15 LALAGCASIPP
-27 DTNVLPQQDL
+27 DTQPLPQQDL
-37 AKVQLAADIHLA
+37 ATVQLAADIHLA
-49 SEGWPAARWWRQF
+49 SEGWPAAQWWRQF
-62 QDAQLDQLI
+62 QDSQLDQLI
-71 EGALAASPSLDVA
+71 DKALSGSPNLDVA
-84 NARIGT
+84 NTRIGS
-90 ALAAF
+90 ALSAF
-95 DAQHAQ
+95 DARHAD
-101 RGPSVDLGA
+101 RGPRVDL
-110 DAGRQRYSANGLMPA
+110 DANANRQRYSGNGLLPA

-144 LDWWGKH
+144 LDWWGRH

-163 ARRAEYAMAQQML
+163 ARRAEYAMAEQML
-176 AAEIAKHYFSMQS
+176 AAEVARHYFSMQS

-197 HALVDLQRQLVAD
+197 RALVALQQQLVLD

-237 QIALLETQVVTER
+237 QIALLETQIVTER
-250 EALRALLGTSL
+250 EALRALLG
-261 GADGTD
+261 ADASA
-267 LASLQPAQAQALP
+267 LASLQPRPAQALP

-305 QASLSN
+305 QASMSR
-311 IEAAQASFYPDIDLG
+311 IEAAQAAFYPDIDLG

-362 LQAQLGGA
+362 LQAQLAGA
-370 RSERNALIA
+370 RSERNELIA
-379 DYNQS
+379 DYNQN
-384 VFNVVRDVAQAGARV
+384 VFNVVRDVAQAGAKV

-414 ASEAQLRNAHA
+414 ASEAQLRNANA
-425 RLAQGLADRA
+425 RLKQGLADRA
-435 TELNAEM
+435 TQLNAEM
-442 TVRGQV
+442 TMRGQV

-462 INLTVA
+462 INLNVA

-477 DVTASASGIDSTSGT
+477 DFANTASTT
-492 DSKQ
+492 KQ

>member
-1 MRTTMKLSLTALAL
+1 MRTNMKLSLTVLAL
-15 QLALAGCASIAP
+15 SLALAGCASIPP
-27 DTNVLPQQDL
+27 DTQQLPQQDL
-37 AKVQLAADIHLA
+37 ATVQLAADLHLA

-62 QDAQLDQLI
+62 QDDQLSQLI
-71 EGALAASPSLDVA
+71 DTALSASPSLDVA
-84 NARIGT
+84 NARIGS
-90 ALAAF
+90 ALSAF

-101 RGPSVDLGA
+101 RGPRVDL
-110 DAGRQRYSANGLMPA
+110 DANASRQRYSGNGLMPA
-125 PIGGNYYNEVTVG
+125 PIGGNVYNEITVG

-163 ARRAEYAMAQQML
+163 ARRAEYAMAEQML
-176 AAEIAKHYFSMQS
+176 AAEIARHYFNMQN

-197 HALVDLQRQLVAD
+197 QALVELQRQLVLD

-250 EALRALLGTSL
+250 EALRALLG
-261 GADGTD
+261 ADASA
-267 LASLQPAQAQALP
+267 LASLRPAQAQALP

-311 IEAAQASFYPDIDLG
+311 IEAAQAAFYPDIDLG

-339 LESGSRTLFI
+339 LQSGSRTLFI

-379 DYNQS
+379 DYNQN

-399 QGVENQLRLQEDNLR
+399 QGVENQLRLQQENLR

-425 RLAQGLADRA
+425 RMQQGLADRA
-435 TELNAEM
+435 SQLNAEM

-462 INLTVA
+462 INLNVA

-477 DVTASASGIDSTSGT
+477 DFTASA
-492 DSKQ
+492 QQ

>member
-1 MRTTMKLSLTALAL
+1 MRTTMKLPLTVLAL
-15 QLALAGCASIAP
+15 QLALAGCASIPP
-27 DTNVLPQQDL
+27 DTNVLPQQDM

-62 QDAQLDQLI
+62 RDAQLDQLI
-71 EGALAASPSLDVA
+71 ESALAASPSLDVA
-84 NARIGT
+84 NARIGA

-110 DAGRQRYSANGLMPA
+110 DASRQRYSANGLMPA

-197 HALVDLQRQLVAD
+197 HALVNLQRQLVAD

-261 GADGTD
+261 GADGTA
-267 LASLQPAQAQALP
+267 LARLRPQQAQALP

>member
-1 MRTTMKLSLTALAL
+1 MKLSLSVLAL
-15 QLALAGCASIAP
+15 SLSLAGCASIPP
-27 DTNVLPQQDL
+27 DTQQLPQQDL
-37 AKVQLAADIHLA
+37 ATVQLAADIHLA
-49 SEGWPAARWWRQF
+49 SEGWPAAQWWRQF
-62 QDAQLDQLI
+62 QDDQLDQLI
-71 EGALAASPSLDVA
+71 EQALAASPNLAVA
-84 NARIGT
+84 NARIGS
-90 ALAAF
+90 ALSAF
-95 DAQHAQ
+95 DAQHAE
-101 RGPSVDLGA
+101 RGPRLDL
-110 DAGRQRYSANGLMPA
+110 DANASRQRYSGNGLMPA

-144 LDWWGKH
+144 LDWWGRH

-163 ARRAEYAMAQQML
+163 ARRAEYAMAEQML
-176 AAEIAKHYFSMQS
+176 AAEIARHYFSMQN

-197 HALVDLQRQLVAD
+197 HALVALQQQLVLD

-250 EALRALLGTSL
+250 EALRALLGGDNS
-261 GADGTD
+261 A
-267 LASLQPAQAQALP
+267 LASLQPKVAQALP

-305 QASLSN
+305 QASMSK

-339 LESGSRTLFI
+339 LESSSRTLFI

-362 LQAQLGGA
+362 LQAQLAGA
-370 RSERNALIA
+370 RSERNELIA
-379 DYNQS
+379 DYNQN

-399 QGVENQLRLQEDNLR
+399 QGVENQLRLQQENLR
-414 ASEAQLRNAHA
+414 ASEAQLRNANA
-425 RLAQGLADRA
+425 RLKQGLADRA
-435 TELNAEM
+435 TQLNAEM

-477 DVTASASGIDSTSGT
+477 DFAATTT
-492 DSKQ
+492 KQ

>member
-1 MRTTMKLSLTALAL
+1 MHTPMKLSLRVLAL
-15 QLALAGCASIAP
+15 SLSLAGCASMAP
-27 DTNVLPQQDL
+27 DTQQLPQQDL
-37 AKVQLAADIHLA
+37 ATVQLAADIHLA
-49 SEGWPAARWWRQF
+49 SEGWPAAQWWRQF
-62 QDAQLDQLI
+62 QDTQLDQLI
-71 EGALAASPSLDVA
+71 EQALAASPNLAVA
-84 NARIGT
+84 NARIGS
-90 ALAAF
+90 ALSAF

-101 RGPSVDLGA
+101 RGPRI
-110 DAGRQRYSANGLMPA
+110 DASANASRQRYSGNGLMPA
-125 PIGGNYYNEVTVG
+125 PIGGNYYNEITVG

-163 ARRAEYAMAQQML
+163 ARRAEYAMAEQML
-176 AAEIAKHYFSMQS
+176 AAEIARHYFSMQN

-197 HALVDLQRQLVAD
+197 HALVQLQQLLVLD

-250 EALRALLGTSL
+250 EALRALVGGDSS
-261 GADGTD
+261 A
-267 LASLQPAQAQALP
+267 LASLRPRQAQALP

-305 QASLSN
+305 QASMSR

-332 AIKLGKL
+332 AIKLGQL
-339 LESGSRTLFI
+339 LQSGSRTLFI

-362 LQAQLGGA
+362 LQAQLAGA
-370 RSERNALIA
+370 RSERNELIA
-379 DYNQS
+379 DYNQN

-414 ASEAQLRNAHA
+414 ASEAQLRNANA
-425 RLAQGLADRA
+425 RLKQGLADRA
-435 TELNAEM
+435 TQINAEM

-448 DLGMQLQNQRQNAE
+448 DLGMQLQNQRQDAE
-462 INLTVA
+462 ISLTVA

-477 DVTASASGIDSTSGT
+477 DFAASASTA
-492 DSKQ
+492 KQ

>member
-1 MRTTMKLSLTALAL
+1 MHTPMKRSLRVLALSLS
-15 QLALAGCASIAP
+15 LAGCASIAP
-27 DTNVLPQQDL
+27 DTQPLPQQDL
-37 AKVQLAADIHLA
+37 ATVQLAADIHLA
-49 SEGWPAARWWRQF
+49 SEGWPAAQWWRQL
-62 QDAQLDQLI
+62 QDSQLDQLI
-71 EGALAASPSLDVA
+71 EKALSASPNLDVA
-84 NARIGT
+84 HARIGS

-101 RGPSVDLGA
+101 RGATVGVGA
-110 DAGRQRYSANGLMPA
+110 DANRQRYSGNGLMPA
-125 PIGGNYYNEVTVG
+125 PIGGNYYNEITVG

-163 ARRAEYAMAQQML
+163 ARRAEYAMAEQML
-176 AAEIAKHYFSMQS
+176 AAEIARRYFSMQN

-197 HALVDLQRQLVAD
+197 HALVRLQQQLVVD

-237 QIALLETQVVTER
+237 QIALLETQIVTER
-250 EALRALLGTSL
+250 EALRALLGGDSS
-261 GADGTD
+261 A
-267 LASLQPAQAQALP
+267 LASLQPKQAQALP

-305 QASLSN
+305 QAAMST

-339 LESGSRTLFI
+339 LQSGSRTLFI

-362 LQAQLGGA
+362 LQAQLAGA
-370 RSERNALIA
+370 RSERNEIIA
-379 DYNQS
+379 DYNQN

-399 QGVENQLRLQEDNLR
+399 QGVENQLRLQQENLR
-414 ASEAQLRNAHA
+414 ASEAQLRNANA
-425 RLAQGLADRA
+425 RLKQGLADRA
-435 TELNAEM
+435 TQLNAEM

-477 DVTASASGIDSTSGT
+477 DFAATTT
-492 DSKQ
+492 KQ

>member
-1 MRTTMKLSLTALAL
+1 MHTPMKLSLRILAL
-15 QLALAGCASIAP
+15 SLSLAGCASIPP
-27 DTNVLPQQDL
+27 DTQQLPQQDL
-37 AKVQLAADIHLA
+37 ATMQLAADIHLA
-49 SEGWPAARWWRQF
+49 SEGWPAAQWWRQF

-71 EGALAASPSLDVA
+71 EHALSASPGLDVA
-84 NARIGT
+84 NARIGS
-90 ALAAF
+90 ALSAF
-95 DAQHAQ
+95 DAQHAE
-101 RGPSVDLGA
+101 RGPRIDLGA
-110 DAGRQRYSANGLMPA
+110 NASRQRYSGNGLMPA
-125 PIGGNYYNEVTVG
+125 PIGGNYYNEITMG

-163 ARRAEYAMAQQML
+163 ARRAEYAMAEQML
-176 AAEIAKHYFSMQS
+176 AAEIARHYFSMQNS
-189 GWARMDNL
+189 WGRMDNL
-197 HALVDLQRQLVAD
+197 HALVKLQQQLVLD

-216 NGLGVSDD
+216 NGLGISDD

-237 QIALLETQVVTER
+237 QIALLETQIVTER
-250 EALRALLGTSL
+250 EALRALLG
-261 GADGTD
+261 ADASA
-267 LASLQPAQAQALP
+267 LASLQPKEAQPLP

-305 QASLSN
+305 QAAMST

-339 LESGSRTLFI
+339 LQSGSRTLFI

-362 LQAQLGGA
+362 LQAQLAGA

-379 DYNQS
+379 DYNQN

-399 QGVENQLRLQEDNLR
+399 QGVENQLRLQQENLR
-414 ASEAQLRNAHA
+414 ASEAQLRNANA
-425 RLAQGLADRA
+425 RLKQGLADRA
-435 TELNAEM
+435 TQLNAEM

-477 DVTASASGIDSTSGT
+477 DFAASANTVT
-492 DSKQ
+492 TKQ

>member
-1 MRTTMKLSLTALAL
+1 MHTPMKPSLSVLVLSLS
-15 QLALAGCASIAP
+15 LAGCASMAP
-27 DTNVLPQQDL
+27 DTQQLPQQDL
-37 AKVQLAADIHLA
+37 ATVQLAADIRLA
-49 SEGWPAARWWRQF
+49 SEGWPAAQWWRQF
-62 QDAQLDQLI
+62 QDDQLDRLI
-71 EGALAASPSLDVA
+71 ENALSASPSLAVA
-84 NARIGT
+84 NARIGS
-90 ALAAF
+90 ALSAF
-95 DAQHAQ
+95 DAQHAD
-101 RGPSVDLGA
+101 RGPRV
-110 DAGRQRYSANGLMPA
+110 DAGVNASRQRYSGNGLMPA
-125 PIGGNYYNEVTVG
+125 PIGGNVYNEVTLG

-144 LDWWGKH
+144 LDWWGRH

-163 ARRAEYAMAQQML
+163 ARRAEYAMAEQML
-176 AAEIAKHYFSMQS
+176 AAEIARHYFSMQN
-189 GWARMDNL
+189 GRARMDNL
-197 HALVDLQRQLVAD
+197 QALVKLQQLLVLD

-250 EALRALLGTSL
+250 EALRALVGGDSS
-261 GADGTD
+261 A
-267 LASLQPAQAQALP
+267 LASLQPRQAQALP
-280 HALPGKLGMELL
+280 HALPAKLGMELL

-305 QASLSN
+305 QASMSK

-332 AIKLGKL
+332 AITLGKL
-339 LESGSRTLFI
+339 LQSGSRTLFI

-362 LQAQLGGA
+362 LQAQLAGA
-370 RSERNALIA
+370 RSERKELIA
-379 DYNQS
+379 DYNQN

-399 QGVENQLRLQEDNLR
+399 QGVENQLRLQQENLR
-414 ASEAQLRNAHA
+414 ASEAQLRNANA
-425 RLAQGLADRA
+425 RLKQGLADRA
-435 TELNAEM
+435 TQINAEM

-448 DLGMQLQNQRQNAE
+448 DLGMQLQNQRQDAE

-477 DVTASASGIDSTSGT
+477 DFAASASTA
-492 DSKQ
+492 KQ